1 MCVCIKDRTCKWRKG
16 HNVSA
21 IGEAELGFLNILCT
35 IFMLV
40 TFCAFEMISKLKV
53 DQTHTKPC
61 PNRQTMLSLDNYC
74 YFGFLFAHLLIP
86 EKNKPQACI
95 HFEIKIKKIM
105 TWHIQLMTS
114 CYKLLSISLLT
125 TSTKLQ
131 IEI

>member
-1 MCVCIKDRTCKWRKG
+1 MCVCIKDQTCKWRKG

-61 PNRQTMLSLDNYC
+61 PNQQTMLSLDNYC

-86 EKNKPQACI
+86 EKINLKHA
-95 HFEIKIKKIM
+95 FTLK
-105 TWHIQLMTS
+105 
-114 CYKLLSISLLT
+114 
-125 TSTKLQ
+125 
-131 IEI
+131 